1 MNRLKS
7 LVAFALSLAF
17 IQLSSVPALACSACF
32 GQSDSRMAQGMNM
45 GIFAL
50 LLVITSVLCGV
61 AGFFVYVARRTAH
74 LEQNAASLPHSLSQN
89 RTNA

>member
-1 MNRLKS
+1 MMQLRS
-7 LVAFALSLAF
+7 LGWWMLVLIFALISE
-17 IQLSSVPALACSACF
+17 PALLACTACF
-32 GQSDSRMAQGMNM
+32 GQSDSNMAKGMNM

-61 AGFFVYVARRTAH
+61 AGFFVYLAKRSNE
-74 LEQNAASLPHSLSQN
+74 LENAQMDQTISTN

>member
-1 MNRLKS
+1 MTRRKS
-7 LVAFALSLAF
+7 FLFLLTG
-17 IQLSSVPALACSACF
+17 ALALEAWNSPVFACAACF

-61 AGFFVYVARRTAH
+61 AGFFVYVARRTSH
-74 LEQNAASLPHSLSQN
+74 LEEAGGPLAPNLSQPQ
-89 RTNA
+89 TNA